1 MFEFK
6 EDSIIKDIDFTTKVG
21 LNKTLESFEFNI
33 IKKEDNYLEFDIKNC
48 HTSVVNTLRRI
59 ILTEIPTI
67 AFHLV
72 TITENNTIFTDE
84 YLAHRI
90 GLIPIRKLSDE
101 VEISNLKYNLKC
113 FNDTNKNMNVY
124 SNSIY
129 GDDRIEIKRNV
140 LIAKLAPG
148 NSINMTIQLAT
159 GIGKDHA
166 KWSPVS
172 MCTFRLMPKIE
183 IFKEFRD
190 EDAIELQKLF
200 SPGVIG
206 IKNSIAYVENPRLE
220 MMSRE
225 FLRYEKFSKH
235 IKLSRENLW
244 YTFTIE
250 TINEDPLILLNKSLE
265 IFKEKANNLKERLN
279 EELI

>member
-1 MFEFK
+1 
-6 EDSIIKDIDFTTKVG
+6 
-21 LNKTLESFEFNI
+21 
-33 IKKEDNYLEFDIKNC
+33 
-48 HTSVVNTLRRI
+48 
-59 ILTEIPTI
+59 
-67 AFHLV
+67 
-72 TITENNTIFTDE
+72 
-84 YLAHRI
+84 
-90 GLIPIRKLSDE
+90 
-101 VEISNLKYNLKC
+101 
-113 FNDTNKNMNVY
+113 MNVY

-183 IFKEFRD
+183 IFKKFRD

-206 IKNSIAYVENPRLE
+206 IKNDIAYVENPRLE